1 MKKILAGILASA
13 SLLAMSVSASAATS
27 TTDKTVTKAGELTYE
42 VAVTAPKVV
51 LNLVMPAKMTAA
63 LNPYGADLKLDAAET
78 PKTTNAGIASVAYQI
93 TNKSE
98 DYGVYIDATA
108 ITTITTSDK
117 ANADKTPA
125 WKVTG
130 AAVTDGVKGAQLG
143 LVGAKDVA
151 GIKTLAD
158 AGAEITSTAQSAA
171 ETFGSLA
178 MDSSVPADKAK
189 GIVAGQTKQSK
200 VFYVKASKDGTDG
213 TMFMALVG
221 NLAKSTTGDDAKEV
235 VWNEDDAIN
244 VNLVLKITAG
254 PKTFPAA
261 P

>member
-1 MKKILAGILASA
+1 MKKILAGLLASA

-27 TTDKTVTKAGELTYE
+27 TPDKTVTKAGELTYE

-63 LNPYGADLKLDAAET
+63 LNPYGADLKLDAKET
-78 PKTTNAGIASVAYQI
+78 PTTTNAGIASVAYQI
-93 TNKSE
+93 TNKSK

-130 AAVTDGVKGAQLG
+130 AKPTAGTKGAQLG
-143 LVGAKDVA
+143 LVGAADVA

-158 AGAEITSTAQSAA
+158 AGDAITSKAQADA
-171 ETFGSLA
+171 TTYGALA
-178 MDSSVPADKAK
+178 MDSSVAADKAK

-200 VFYVKASKDGTDG
+200 VFYVKANDGTNDG
-213 TMFMALVG
+213 TMFMALIG
-221 NLAKSTTGDDAKEV
+221 NLAKSTTGANASEV

-244 VNLVLKITAG
+244 VNLVLKVTAG
-254 PKTFPAA
+254 PKTFPTT
-261 P
+261 